1 MIQSESF
8 NRLIAAFRS
17 LPGVGTKTAQ
27 RYAYSI
33 IEGSV
38 ENAEAFA
45 SAVIDAKNNVKFC
58 SVCGNFTEN
67 DLCELCISRSPRVIC
82 VVAQPKDIDPIEKTG
97 AFNGAYH
104 VLHGVIDIQKGIDAD
119 KLRIRELISRI
130 SEGKT
135 EEVIIATNPDLGG
148 ELTGAYLASV
158 LKPLGVKVSRLAY
171 GISIGSEIEYAD
183 SNTLQ
188 HALSDRKPL

>member
-1 MIQSESF
+1 MIQSESV
-8 NRLIAAFRS
+8 NKLIAAFRT
-17 LPGVGTKTAQ
+17 LPGVGSKTAA
-27 RYAYSI
+27 RYAYKI
-33 IEGSV
+33 IEGTPV
-38 ENAEAFA
+38 EAEAFA
-45 SAVIDAKNNVKFC
+45 EAIVNAKKNVKFC

-67 DLCELCISRSPRVIC
+67 DVCEYCSSRSPRVIC

-97 AFNGAYH
+97 AFNGSYH

-119 KLRIRELISRI
+119 KIRIRELVARI

-148 ELTGAYLASV
+148 ELTGAYIAAA
-158 LKPLGVKVSRLAY
+158 LKPLGVKVTRLAY
-171 GISIGSEIEYAD
+171 GISVGSEIEYAD